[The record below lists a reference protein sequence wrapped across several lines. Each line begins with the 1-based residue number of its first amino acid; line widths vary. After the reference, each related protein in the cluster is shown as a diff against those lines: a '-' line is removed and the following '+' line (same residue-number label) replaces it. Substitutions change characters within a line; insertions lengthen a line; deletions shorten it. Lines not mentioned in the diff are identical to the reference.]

1 MTKATIAYFTD
12 EYSPK
17 ANTFATFDAIAHISG
32 KLTEEGLVYLDDYE
46 LSSVDY
52 RYDGRQVITM
62 KFRSEELAMLVKL
75 RGIDNG

>member
-1 MTKATIAYFTD
+1 
-12 EYSPK
+12 
-17 ANTFATFDAIAHISG
+17 
-32 KLTEEGLVYLDDYE
+32 VYLDDYE